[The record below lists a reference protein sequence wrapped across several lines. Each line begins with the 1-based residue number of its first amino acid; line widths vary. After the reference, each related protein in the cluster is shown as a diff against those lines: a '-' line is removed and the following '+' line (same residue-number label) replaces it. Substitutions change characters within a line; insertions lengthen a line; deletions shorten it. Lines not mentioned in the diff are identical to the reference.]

1 MEVINLLTEYGA
13 SLKLRNSEGKSALD
27 LAAPKSSVEQALL
40 LHEGKKNPA
49 GYLLLLRKH
58 TVIAS
63 LD

>member
-13 SLKLRNSEGKSALD
+13 NLKLRNSQGKIALD

-40 LHEGKKNPA
+40 LHEGKT
-49 GYLLLLRKH
+49 GLIGDLLLLPKH
-58 TVIAS
+58 TVVSS